1 MLSSL
6 YFSILD
12 RYSLFF
18 YFCNLFFL
26 FTVDSL
32 IIFMSFRPTI
42 LQSCFI
48 DKLKLGLQY
57 FLEAQLKTGL
67 AYKNLHPHV
76 HMHMSKG
83 KFTAGHLKPRQ
94 ALEMKYV

>member
-18 YFCNLFFL
+18 YFCNIFFH

-67 AYKNLHPHV
+67 LKKPASTCTHAHV
-76 HMHMSKG
+76 
-83 KFTAGHLKPRQ
+83 
-94 ALEMKYV
+94 